1 MPYDALTIDTQT
13 VYANGRHLDRGLV
26 GQLVQFKDGLVQ
38 VILTEIV
45 VRELHKM
52 LAERAKAPLDALA
65 KAIKD
70 GTANGQVSDTQKA
83 SLQATLDVLASGK
96 DHATQQLQDF
106 VTATGA
112 HIVPAE
118 KAALKQVLSAYFS
131 KTPPFSTQGKKDEFP
146 DAISLL
152 ALEAWATETNKKV
165 LAVSGDGDW
174 KAFAAQS
181 ERIDCMDDLGAAMA
195 LLVQAAEAS
204 VAEARNVLACI
215 ASADPPELKETLDAE
230 LARAVEDENPYAEF
244 DSSMPGEDEGVTL
257 AMLDYTVHGLE
268 DGTTDIEIVRIRA
281 DGFVMRVP
289 VTVTARA
296 FVDVHFSIRDSIDK
310 DYVPMGSTS
319 IERDI
324 EFEAFALI
332 ACTRHEVQTDAGATE
347 VEYEIESAELVGAPQ
362 SVDLGY
368 IDYSLA
374 DEDDEFDPDE
384 LQAGE

>member
-26 GQLVQFKDGLVQ
+26 AQLVQFKDGLVQ
-38 VILTEIV
+38 IVLTEIV

-52 LAERAKAPLDALA
+52 LTERAKAPLDALA

-70 GTANGQVSDTQKA
+70 GTANGQVSDAQKA
-83 SLQATLDVLASGK
+83 SLQATLDALASAK
-96 DHATQQLQDF
+96 DHATRQLQDF

-118 KAALKQVLSAYFS
+118 KTTMKQVLSAYFS
-131 KTPPFSTQGKKDEFP
+131 KSPPFSTQGKKDEFP

-152 ALEAWATETNKKV
+152 ALEAWAAETNKKV

-181 ERIDCMDDLGAAMA
+181 ARIDCMEDLGAAMV
-195 LLVQAAEAS
+195 LLVQAAESS

-215 ASADPPELKETLDAE
+215 ASADPPELKETLDAA
-230 LARAVEDENPYAEF
+230 LARAVEDETPYAEF

-257 AMLDYTVHGLE
+257 AMLGYTVHGIE
-268 DGTTDIEIVRIRA
+268 DGTTDVEIVRICA

-310 DYVPMGSTS
+310 DYVPMGATS
-319 IERDI
+319 LERDI

-332 ACTRHEVQTDAGATE
+332 ACTRHEAQTDAGATQ
-347 VEYEIESAELVGAPQ
+347 VAYEIDSAELVGVPQ
-362 SVDLGY
+362 SVELGY

-374 DEDDEFDPDE
+374 GEDDEFDPDK
-384 LQAGE
+384 LQTGD